1 MRKFYLS
8 LIIILLQGPLYGQV
22 QEEQV
27 LSKEEIEEDLQACWT
42 ALTEMHP
49 SLDRYTSANQLKTKL
64 DKLIDRREPRFS
76 SIAFYNLLSPIISE
90 IRCGHTKLYLPESL
104 YSSIVN
110 GKKLFPLTL
119 LFEGSEAFVKGDF
132 STEGTLPKGTQVL
145 SINNMPIK
153 QFIDT
158 SSKEVSADGFITTSQ
173 KYKLQKDLI
182 ISIVS
187 TFGFPDTFRV
197 ELKDHTFVELEALN
211 ISKLRANIKRIS
223 GGVNANKP
231 LRLEL
236 IPEKHTALLIIET
249 FERQLIS
256 QNDQE
261 FEKFID
267 NAFKL
272 IKKEKAKNLILDLRN
287 NGGGSAQL
295 GRLLFSY
302 LYDDSFIYQKPI
314 GIAFGVDK
322 QFSFDSL
329 IQNKDDISSFKSRI
343 KQNKNGSIYLYSPN
357 SKSMKSNKYSFEG
370 KLYVLINGASF
381 SATANL
387 AANIKEKGI
396 GTLVGEETAGAYE
409 GYTAGERCNLLLPNS
424 KLRLEI
430 PLERTLNLVSDNKA
444 GRGVQPDISIPFS
457 LHDFIEG
464 RDTDLDELM
473 KILD

>member
-1 MRKFYLS
+1 MRKFYL
-8 LIIILLQGPLYGQV
+8 LLFIVLLQYPLYSQV
-22 QEEQV
+22 QEEQF
-27 LSKEEIEEDLQACWT
+27 LGKEEIEEDLQVCWT
-42 ALTEMHP
+42 ALTVMHP
-49 SLDRYTSANQLKTKL
+49 SLDRYTSTNQLKTQL
-64 DKLIDRREPRFS
+64 DKFLVGQEPRLS

-90 IRCGHTKLYLPESL
+90 IRCGHTKIYLPESL

-110 GKKLFPLTL
+110 EKKLFPLNL
-119 LFEGSEAFVKGDF
+119 LFEGSEAFVKEDL
-132 STEGTLPKGTQVL
+132 STEGNLPKGTQVL

-153 QFIDT
+153 QFINT
-158 SSKEVSADGFITTSQ
+158 SSKKVSADGFITTSQ
-173 KYKLQKDLI
+173 KHKLQKDLI

-211 ISKLRANIKRIS
+211 ISELRANKNKIT
-223 GGVNANKP
+223 GGVIANKP

-236 IPEKHTALLIIET
+236 IPEKRTALLSIET

-256 QNDQE
+256 QSDQE

-272 IKKEKAKNLILDLRN
+272 IKKEKSKNLILDLRD

-295 GRLLFSY
+295 GRILFSY
-302 LYDDSFIYQKPI
+302 LYDDSFVYQKPI
-314 GIAFGVDK
+314 GIAFDVDK
-322 QFSFDSL
+322 QFSFDNL
-329 IQNKDDISSFKSRI
+329 IQNKGDISSFKSRI
-343 KQNKNGSIYLYSPN
+343 KQNKDGSIYLYSPN
-357 SKSMKSNKYSFEG
+357 SKSMKSNKNSFEG

-387 AANIKEKGI
+387 AANIKEKEI
-396 GTLVGEETAGAYE
+396 GTFVGEETGGAYE

-430 PLERTLNLVSDNKA
+430 PLERTLNLVNDSKD
-444 GRGVQPDISIPFS
+444 GRGVQPDIPIPFS

-464 RDTDLDELM
+464 KDSDLDKLM
-473 KILD
+473 GILD

>member
-1 MRKFYLS
+1 MRKFYLT
-8 LIIILLQGPLYGQV
+8 LFIILLQCPLYSQA
-22 QEEQV
+22 QEEQL

-49 SLDRYTSANQLKTKL
+49 SLDRYTSTAQLKTKL
-64 DKLIDRREPRFS
+64 DNFLDGQEPRLS

-110 GKKLFPLTL
+110 EKKLFPLTL
-119 LFEGSEAFVKGDF
+119 LFEGSEAFVIEDF
-132 STEGTLPKGTQVL
+132 SAEGTLLKGTQVL

-158 SSKEVSADGFITTSQ
+158 SSKKISADGFITTSQ
-173 KYKLQKDLI
+173 KHSLQKDLI
-182 ISIVS
+182 INVVS

-197 ELKDHTFVELEALN
+197 ELKDHTFVELDALN
-211 ISKLRANIKRIS
+211 ISELHANANRIT
-223 GGVNANKP
+223 GAVNANKP
-231 LRLEL
+231 LQLEL
-236 IPEKHTALLIIET
+236 IPEKHTALLSIET

-272 IKKEKAKNLILDLRN
+272 IKKEKSKNLILDLRN

-302 LYDDSFIYQKPI
+302 LYHDSFVYQEPI
-314 GIAFGVDK
+314 GIAFDADK

-329 IQNKDDISSFKSRI
+329 IQNGDDISSFKSRI
-343 KQNKNGSIYLYSPN
+343 KQNKDGSIYLYSPN
-357 SKSMKSNKYSFEG
+357 SKLMKSNKNSFEG
-370 KLYVLINGASF
+370 NLYVLINGASF

-387 AANIKEKGI
+387 AANIKEKGF
-396 GTLVGEETAGAYE
+396 GTFVGEETGGAYE

-430 PLERTLNLVSDNKA
+430 PLERTLNLVNDNKD
-444 GRGVQPDISIPFS
+444 GRGVQPDIPIPFS
-457 LHDFIEG
+457 LQDFIEG
-464 RDTDLDELM
+464 TDSGLDKLM
-473 KILD
+473 EILD